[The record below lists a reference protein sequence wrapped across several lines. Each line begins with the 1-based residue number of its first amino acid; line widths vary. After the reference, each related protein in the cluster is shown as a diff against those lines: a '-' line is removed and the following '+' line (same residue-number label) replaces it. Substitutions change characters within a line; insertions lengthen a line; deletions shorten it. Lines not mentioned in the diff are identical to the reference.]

1 MSKVPTIPQL
11 PPAEATVVTTEV
23 VVTEVA
29 VDDDLGAATTDSFTS
44 FWATFEPQVERL
56 APAAAHAAGQA
67 LLDSWRIP
75 SVGDPAVFDRTYETA
90 INAGASVASDPKV
103 ASADR
108 ATASGHLCRMIE
120 VGARVQEQ
128 AEARRERWWRDVGR
142 ALVPV
147 FGLALVVKALVAKD
161 FRAKKRT

>member
-1 MSKVPTIPQL
+1 MSKFTAIAQL

-75 SVGDPAVFDRTYETA
+75 CDRRPLDPQQTFEVA
-90 INAGASVASDPKV
+90 INAGVSVASDPKV
-103 ASADR
+103 ASSDR

-120 VGARVQEQ
+120 VGAQVQEQ

-147 FGLALVVKALVAKD
+147 FGLTIVATALLAKL
-161 FRAKKRT
+161 RQPKGT